1 MLAPPSAKPA
11 ALTVLS
17 PAQTLVDGRVPQK
30 YSTARRYVLLLI
42 FCLAQFL
49 DAFNNSALFSAIPAL
64 VTSLDMNEAE
74 STWIISAFQL
84 TFASFL
90 LISGRI
96 SDVYNPKFAFIGGV
110 AGLGVLSIGAGFVTS
125 KIPLI
130 VLRALCGIAASMTIP
145 SALTLLVNVFT
156 EPSEQARAIGVF
168 GGCGAVGNVLG
179 LIIGAIFV
187 QWATWS
193 WVFWFV
199 ACVSMPIATLC
210 IFLIPKQEP
219 KVAIRGGARWKSLD
233 IMGVSILTAALVLFI
248 FAVTSGTTS
257 GWGSAGVLAPLIISV
272 FMVAGFF
279 YFETTIPV
287 DRAAIPPRTWFL
299 PNFLVLFFTA
309 LLPYFWWTTVFT
321 IYTTLWQD
329 IWHWS
334 AISTAIHMIPIG
346 VLAFAMSFT
355 GSLSRVMN
363 PKWIILFGEGL
374 CIIATILFAFAD
386 SPAKYWPYIFPAFV
400 LGSAGAMLSYTH
412 TNIAIFRTS
421 PSSMAGTVGAIF
433 NGALQLGSAIG
444 ISAVGSIEASVE
456 ATHGGPEM
464 YAGRAAAFWFLLAIV
479 AVEFISMLVFYRA
492 GKEGTVDVD
501 AALEHKEKTLEDI
514 EEAVVEKHVPLD
526 EKGIALPP
534 PMIDAEGERT
544 PAVEQP
550 QFVKDSD
557 DFEEHIEVIESPVRG
572 DLNV

>member
-1 MLAPPSAKPA
+1 MLAPPSAKPSPS
-11 ALTVLS
+11 TVLS

-30 YSTARRYVLLLI
+30 YSAARRYVLLII

-49 DAFNNSALFSAIPAL
+49 DAFNNSALFSAIPSL
-64 VTSLDMNEAE
+64 VTSLDMNESE

-110 AGLGVLSIGAGFVTS
+110 SGLGVLSIGAGFVTS

-156 EPSEQARAIGVF
+156 EPAEQARAIGVF

-187 QWATWS
+187 QFASWS

-199 ACVSMPIATLC
+199 ALVCMPIATLC
-210 IFLIPKQEP
+210 IFVIPKQETRTDS
-219 KVAIRGGARWKSLD
+219 VAVRNGVAKWKSLD
-233 IMGVSILTAALVLFI
+233 VIGVSILTVALILFI

-257 GWGSAGVLAPLIISV
+257 GWGSAAVLALLIVAV
-272 FMVAGFF
+272 FLVAGFF

-309 LLPYFWWTTVFT
+309 LLPFFWWTTVFT
-321 IYTTLWQD
+321 LYTTVWQD
-329 IWHWS
+329 VWKWS
-334 AISTAIHMIPIG
+334 AISTAIHMLPIG

-355 GSLSRVMN
+355 GSLSRVIN
-363 PKWIILFGEGL
+363 SKWIILSGEGM
-374 CIIATILFAFAD
+374 CSIATILFAFAD
-386 SPAKYWPYIFPAFV
+386 SPERYWSFIFPAFV
-400 LGSAGAMLSYTH
+400 LGSAGAMLAYTH

-444 ISAVGSIEASVE
+444 ISAVGSIKSSVE
-456 ATHGGPEM
+456 DTHGGSTS
-464 YAGRAAAFWFLLAIV
+464 YAGCAAAYWFLLGIV
-479 AVEFISMLVFYRA
+479 SVEFVSLLVFYRVGREGMAEEEDGA
-492 GKEGTVDVD
+492 GVLAK
-501 AALEHKEKTLEDI
+501 AKTLEEV
-514 EEAVVEKHVPLD
+514 EEVAVVKDKVAGEVEDEDSVEKLGVHEDLPETDVSEMPVL
-526 EKGIALPP
+526 KGD
-534 PMIDAEGERT
+534 M
-544 PAVEQP
+544 
-550 QFVKDSD
+550 
-557 DFEEHIEVIESPVRG
+557 
-572 DLNV
+572 NV

>member
-1 MLAPPSAKPA
+1 MLAPPSVKPSA
-11 ALTVLS
+11 STVLS

-30 YSTARRYVLLLI
+30 YSTARRYVLLII

-110 AGLGVLSIGAGFVTS
+110 SGLGVLSIGAGFVTS

-156 EPSEQARAIGVF
+156 EPAEQARAIGVF

-187 QWATWS
+187 QWTTWS

-199 ACVSMPIATLC
+199 ALVCMPIAVLC
-210 IFLIPKQEP
+210 IFVIPKQEP
-219 KVAIRGGARWKSLD
+219 KVDDIAIRGGSRWKSLD
-233 IMGVSILTAALVLFI
+233 ILGVSILTAALVLFI

-279 YFETTIPV
+279 YFETTIPA

-309 LLPYFWWTTVFT
+309 LLPFFWWTTVFT

-329 IWHWS
+329 VWHWS

-355 GSLSRVMN
+355 GSLSRVIN
-363 PKWIILFGEGL
+363 SKWIILFGEGL

-386 SPAKYWPYIFPAFV
+386 SPAKYWPYVFPAFV
-400 LGSAGAMLSYTH
+400 LGSAGAMLTYTH

-433 NGALQLGSAIG
+433 NGALQLGSAVG

-456 ATHGGPEM
+456 ATHGGPET
-464 YAGRAAAFWFLLAIV
+464 YAGRAAAFWFLLALVVI
-479 AVEFISMLVFYRA
+479 EFFSMLVFYRIS
-492 GKEGTVDVD
+492 KEGTAETDTAV
-501 AALEHKEKTLEDI
+501 AQMEKKLEDV
-514 EEAVVEKHVPLD
+514 EEAVVEKAVGRAEFEL
-526 EKGIALPP
+526 
-534 PMIDAEGERT
+534 EGERT

-550 QFVKDSD
+550 EFIKDASTD
-557 DFEEHIEVIESPVRG
+557 EERVEVSESPVQG